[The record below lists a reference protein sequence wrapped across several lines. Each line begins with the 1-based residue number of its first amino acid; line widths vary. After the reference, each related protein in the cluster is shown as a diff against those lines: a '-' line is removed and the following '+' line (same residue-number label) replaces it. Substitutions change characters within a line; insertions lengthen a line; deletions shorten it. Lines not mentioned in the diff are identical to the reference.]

1 MAAKEAVG
9 KSKLFIVLSIPYQNS
24 LSSFYFIQFKGH
36 RFRISK
42 DNFQKAILNL
52 SKNHKICFVYVFK
65 CIESLNELT
74 CTLNTIAKELSTM
87 GGSEVSG

>member
-36 RFRISK
+36 GFRISK
-42 DNFQKAILNL
+42 DNFQKAIVNL
-52 SKNHKICFVYVFK
+52 SKDQKIYFFLCFQ
-65 CIESLNELT
+65 
-74 CTLNTIAKELSTM
+74 M
-87 GGSEVSG
+87 H